1 MRFLRRSLTGLFLL
15 SLTLGLLVWA
25 GLLVRD
31 AVQARLSDT
40 PRIPQARERVF
51 AVNVVEAREG
61 SVSPE
66 MTAFGEIQSR
76 RMLELRTAVGGTLM
90 ELAPEFVEGG
100 RVAAG
105 TLLARIDPADMQ
117 AELERTQSALEDAE
131 AERREAIRAVEL
143 EKDALA
149 AAEEQAELRQRAYQR
164 QADLQSR
171 GVGTSALVEE
181 AELSASSARQAV
193 VTRRQALA
201 QAEARVDQSS
211 TALARAR
218 IALDEAQRRLDETE
232 IRAGFD
238 AQLEDVSVV
247 AGRRV
252 SANEQLA
259 TLVDPQ
265 ALEVAFRVSTQQ
277 YLQLLNASDRPRE
290 LPVTVTLDF
299 YGASVSSAGTLTRE
313 GAAVGEGQTGRLLFA
328 SLDTPRGFK
337 PGDFVTVKIAE
348 PALEQVV
355 RLPATALGADGDVL
369 VLDAEQRLEALPVE
383 LLRRQGDEVIV
394 RAAALDGRL
403 VVSERTPLLGAG
415 IKVRPLSAE
424 ASAGG
429 PSGPDVT
436 SEAAMLELSAE
447 RRARLVAFIEGNSGM
462 PAEAKQRLLAQISEP
477 KVPAQV
483 IERLEARMG
492 G

>member
-1 MRFLRRSLTGLFLL
+1 MRFLRRSLVGLFLL
-15 SLTLGLLVWA
+15 SLTLGLLAWA
-25 GLLVRD
+25 GILVRD
-31 AVQARLSDT
+31 AVQTRLADT
-40 PRIPQARERVF
+40 PQIPQARERVF
-51 AVNVVEAREG
+51 AVNVVPVRLET
-61 SVSPE
+61 VVPE

-76 RMLELRTAVGGTLM
+76 RSLELRSAVGGTLID
-90 ELAPEFVEGG
+90 LAPAFVEGG

-117 AELERTQSALEDAE
+117 AELERAQSALQDAE

-149 AAEEQAELRQRAYQR
+149 AAEEQAALRQRAYQR
-164 QADLQSR
+164 QADLQTR

-201 QAEARVDQSS
+201 LSEARVDQST
-211 TALARAR
+211 TALARAH

-232 IRAGFD
+232 IRAEFD

-247 AGRRV
+247 AGRRI

-259 TLVDPQ
+259 TLVDPT

-277 YLQLLNASDRPRE
+277 YLQLLNASDQPRE

-299 YGASVSSAGTLTRE
+299 YGASVSSAGTLIRE

-328 SLDTPRGFK
+328 ALEEPRGFK

-348 PALEQVV
+348 PPLEQVAL
-355 RLPATALGADGDVL
+355 LPATALGPAGDVL
-369 VLDAEQRLEALPVE
+369 VLGADERLEAVQVE
-383 LLRRQGDEVIV
+383 LLRRQGDEVLV
-394 RAAALDGRL
+394 RAALDGRM
-403 VVSERTPLLGAG
+403 VVAERTPLLGAG
-415 IKVRPLSAE
+415 IKVRPLNTE
-424 ASAGG
+424 ASSG
-429 PSGPDVT
+429 PTGPDVQA
-436 SEAAMLELSAE
+436 EAAMLELTEE
-447 RRARLVAFIEGNSGM
+447 RRARLVAFIEGNDRM
-462 PAEAKQRLLAQISEP
+462 PAEAKQRLLAQLSEAM
-477 KVPAQV
+477 VPAHV

>member
-1 MRFLRRSLTGLFLL
+1 MRFLRRGLVGLFLL
-15 SLTLGLLVWA
+15 SLTLGLLAWA
-25 GLLVRD
+25 GILVRD
-31 AVQARLSDT
+31 AVQTYITDA
-40 PRIPQARERVF
+40 PRVPQARERVF
-51 AVNVVEAREG
+51 AVNVVPVRLET
-61 SVSPE
+61 VSPE

-76 RMLELRTAVGGTLM
+76 RSLELRSAVGGTLID
-90 ELAPEFVEGG
+90 LAPEFVEGG

-117 AELERTQSALEDAE
+117 AELERMQSALLDAE

-149 AAEEQAELRQRAYQR
+149 AAEEQAALRQRAYQR
-164 QADLQSR
+164 QADLQTR

-201 QAEARVDQSS
+201 QAEARVDQST
-211 TALARAR
+211 TALTRAH

-252 SANEQLA
+252 SANEMLA

-299 YGASVSSAGTLTRE
+299 YGASVSSKGTLTRE

-328 SLDTPRGFK
+328 ALETPRGFK
-337 PGDFVTVKIAE
+337 PGDFVTVTVAE
-348 PALEQVV
+348 PPLEQVAL
-355 RLPATALGADGDVL
+355 LPATALGPAGDVL
-369 VLDAEQRLEALPVE
+369 VLGADARLEAVPVE
-383 LLRRQGDEVIV
+383 LLRRQGDAVII
-394 RAAALDGRL
+394 RAAGLDGRQ

-415 IKVRPLSAE
+415 IKVRPLNTE
-424 ASAGG
+424 AASG
-429 PSGPDVT
+429 PSGPDVQA
-436 SEAAMLELSAE
+436 EAAMLELTEA
-447 RRARLVAFIEGNSGM
+447 RRARLVAFIEGSAGM
-462 PAEAKQRLLAQISEP
+462 PDEAKQRLLAQLSEP
-477 KVPAQV
+477 MVPAQV